1 MLWIPGLERKVLW
14 MPLCFLFFYYVM
26 QLLYQYDAHQ
36 VLCFC
41 SWTIAPNANHTYS
54 DGDHDDPTLA
64 ELCRHKT
71 ARRFERWSGHLSKLT
86 SILTFLLGFY
96 VANMVSQ
103 WQTQVGNLLKFT
115 FSFLNR

>member
-1 MLWIPGLERKVLW
+1 MLWIPGLERKILW
-14 MPLCFLFFYYVM
+14 MPFAFLVSYYFM
-26 QLLYQYDAHQ
+26 QVLYQTDSHQ
-36 VLCFC
+36 VLCLG
-41 SWTIAPNANHTYS
+41 SWAHSQNANHTYS
-54 DGDHDDPTLA
+54 AGNHTNATLA
-64 ELCRHKT
+64 EICRHKT
-71 ARRFERWSGHLSKLT
+71 AKRFERWSDHLGKLT